1 MASVPDSTLNGLPEL
16 YQDLERQHLMP
27 LWEIAPRL
35 LPHNSQ
41 P

>member
-1 MASVPDSTLNGLPEL
+1 MASIPEAITDESPGL
-16 YQDLERQHLMP
+16 YQDLERLHLVP

-35 LPHNSQ
+35 LPGE